1 MHFHKLLDRRNPGSC
16 PCLIPIFGFFKL
28 CKRLKD
34 LPGFLFDIPIPVSL
48 TVISAS
54 MSVNLALISFRR
66 LACQLRTS
74 VKNSLNDS
82 GHEKSHRIKKIIK
95 ELVDGCF
102 YSFPKDFFAI
112 TFHPLKFL
120 PSNSSLT
127 ASRKE
132 GISSC
137 CGHFSTHCP
146 HCTHCEAYP

>member
-1 MHFHKLLDRRNPGSC
+1 MQESVAQVKRDGENKPASPSRLALNPDSACMHFHKLLDRRNPGSC

-102 YSFPKDFFAI
+102 TLFQK
-112 TFHPLKFL
+112 TFL
-120 PSNSSLT
+120 
-127 ASRKE
+127 R
-132 GISSC
+132 
-137 CGHFSTHCP
+137 
-146 HCTHCEAYP
+146 